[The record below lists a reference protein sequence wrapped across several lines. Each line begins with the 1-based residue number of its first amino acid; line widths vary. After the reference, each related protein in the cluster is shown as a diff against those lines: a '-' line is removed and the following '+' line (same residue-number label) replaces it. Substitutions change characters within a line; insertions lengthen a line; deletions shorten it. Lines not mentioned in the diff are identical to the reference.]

1 MEDLKITPTDEGIEV
16 VETKQYTMTTND
28 IKNELTNISWRKDDL
43 IKQSQRLKVDFDKL
57 TARETELKKAL
68 EKLETQDGFES
79 LGDQA

>member
-1 MEDLKITPTDEGIEV
+1 MEELKITPTNEGIEI

-28 IKNELTNISWRKDDL
+28 IKNELNNISWRKDDL
-43 IKQSQRLKVDFDKL
+43 IKQSQRLKSDFDKL

-79 LGDQA
+79 LGD

>member
-1 MEDLKITPTDEGIEV
+1 MEDLKITPTGEGIEV

-43 IKQSQRLKVDFDKL
+43 IRQSQRLKSDFDKL

-68 EKLETQDGFES
+68 EKLEVQDSFES
-79 LGDQA
+79 LGD